1 MAVHDLELMRKQ
13 EYLDGYFI
21 NKRKTKRNSIEKCRE
36 IQACI
41 AQVEDADE
49 MEFLVRRYIQNQKM
63 EVIAGLMAMSRAT
76 VYRLQTMALE
86 DLEIPEG
93 WEK

>member
-21 NKRKTKRNSIEKCRE
+21 NKRKTRRASVEKCKE
-36 IQACI
+36 IHKCI
-41 AQVEDADE
+41 ARVKDADE

-63 EVIAGLMAMSRAT
+63 EVIAGLMCMSRAT
-76 VYRLQTMALE
+76 VYRLQTRALE

>member
-13 EYLDGYFI
+13 EYLDGYYL
-21 NKRKTKRNSIEKCRE
+21 NKRKTRSASAEKRKE
-36 IQACI
+36 IHECI
-41 AQVEDADE
+41 ARVEDVDKH
-49 MEFLVRRYIQNQKM
+49 EFLVRRYLLNQKM
-63 EVIAGLMAMSRAT
+63 EVIAGLMGMSRAT
-76 VYRLQTMALE
+76 VYRLQKSALE